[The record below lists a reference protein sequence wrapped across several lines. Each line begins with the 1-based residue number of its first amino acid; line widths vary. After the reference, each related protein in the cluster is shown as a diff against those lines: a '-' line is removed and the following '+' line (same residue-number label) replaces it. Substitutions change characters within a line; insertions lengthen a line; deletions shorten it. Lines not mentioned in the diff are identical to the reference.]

1 MHDIW
6 NPWHGCVKVSEG
18 CAHCYMYYL
27 DKVRGQA
34 DGSEIYR
41 TANMRYPLAKD
52 RNGNYKIRPG
62 AAGCGIFSADEAT
75 GARA

>member
-41 TANMRYPLAKD
+41 TANMRWRRIGTAITRSVPA
-52 RNGNYKIRPG
+52 R
-62 AAGCGIFSADEAT
+62 CCVSA
-75 GARA
+75 

>member
-52 RNGNYKIRPG
+52 RNGNY
-62 AAGCGIFSADEAT
+62 AACLHDERFLSRRS
-75 GARA
+75 GRLAR

>member
-34 DGSEIYR
+34 DGSE
-41 TANMRYPLAKD
+41 MRCD
-52 RNGNYKIRPG
+52 GS
-62 AAGCGIFSADEAT
+62 CV
-75 GARA
+75 